1 MYWRNCWW
9 SVLVP
14 VAAEGLASS
23 AGIDSPLDPSRLPPS
38 GNPERWSWLQAL
50 RQALRR
56 QPGFP
61 LEPWITAIE
70 TGTIPLQSD
79 LCAVLLERLDGPHAA
94 RLLAWWIGSEPA
106 DPSLPP

>member
-1 MYWRNCWW
+1 M
-9 SVLVP
+9 L

-23 AGIDSPLDPSRLPPS
+23 TGIDSPLDPSRLPPS
-38 GNPERWSWLQAL
+38 GSPERWPWL
-50 RQALRR
+50 QALRR

-61 LEPWITAIE
+61 LEPWIVAIE
-70 TGTIPLQSD
+70 TGEIQPHSD
-79 LCAVLLERLDGPHAA
+79 LCAVLVERLDGPQAA